1 MGFPQLAALPA
12 LIHRGS
18 LPHPSG
24 WHCSSTGHHEQQL
37 PWPSCPPWAPLQ
49 GLQLQPGACT
59 CGGSHGLFF
68 LQPSSTAALQA
79 LPKVAHGD
87 VLYVVPVGCW
97 GQLAPPRTTPG
108 LLLHAW
114 NNTCLISALA
124 LVTAGLFLIHFS
136 FPSLCCC
143 CGGFPFLKSALPV
156 LIMAQLF

>member
-97 GQLAPPRTTPG
+97 GQLAPPRTTPWLLQG
-108 LLLHAW
+108 TSAPCLEQYLPYFCTGLGDCRAVSHTFLIPFSLLLLW
-114 NNTCLISALA
+114 R
-124 LVTAGLFLIHFS
+124 FS
-136 FPSLCCC
+136 LS
-143 CGGFPFLKSALPV
+143 
-156 LIMAQLF
+156 